1 MEIKAVIHEAEEGGY
16 WAEVP
21 SLPGCV
27 TEADTLDELKANIVD
42 AAQGWL
48 VAQLPEGKTAT
59 IAIHGNKQFRQGTQ
73 LAMIRQT
80 GIPKEEF
87 ENA

>member
-1 MEIKAVIHEAEEGGY
+1 MDIKAVIHEAEEGGY

-21 SLPGCV
+21 SMPGCF

-48 VAQLPEGKTAT
+48 VAQLPD
-59 IAIHGNKQFRQGTQ
+59 
-73 LAMIRQT
+73 MISFQMPR
-80 GIPKEEF
+80 PRRKRRDRE
-87 ENA
+87 AARA